1 MTSKV
6 FLHFSVTGF
15 GWSYFKQKPIN
26 CNHCEYN
33 FKSIYLTYKCEKGDM
48 VDLSTH
54 AEDLKLRLMTIELLR
69 TAKYKR
75 NITYRELASKTDLP
89 VTVLSRYAKGHVLPN
104 TTRAKQL
111 WRVLNKMVGLEAE
124 LRSRIKFDDAGY
136 FDNTE
141 IVGDYN
147 ILQQAANHALANFA
161 GKRVT
166 KVLTAAVDGIPLATM
181 VANALGVNLIV
192 AKRNKEVGVK
202 AFIDE
207 TYILGRDSGV
217 TVTLYIPKEAIKKRD
232 SVLIVDDM
240 IKSGETQEALVTL
253 VKKSK
258 AEVSGIFSLIA
269 VGEEWKKRL
278 KSGEESPSKSLPP

>member
-1 MTSKV
+1 M
-6 FLHFSVTGF
+6 
-15 GWSYFKQKPIN
+15 
-26 CNHCEYN
+26 
-33 FKSIYLTYKCEKGDM
+33 
-48 VDLSTH
+48 STH

-75 NITYRELASKTDLP
+75 NITYRELASKTGLP

-104 TTRAKQL
+104 TTRARQL
-111 WRVLNKMVGLEAE
+111 WRVLTKLVGLETE
-124 LRSRIKFDDAGY
+124 LRSRIRFDEDGY

-141 IVGDYN
+141 IVGDFN

-181 VANALGVNLIV
+181 VANALGVNLVV

-202 AFIDE
+202 AFLDE
-207 TYILGRDSGV
+207 TYVLGKDSGV
-217 TVTLYIPKEAIKKRD
+217 TMTLYIPKETVKKRD

-240 IKSGETQEALVTL
+240 IKTGETQAALVNL
-253 VKKSK
+253 VRKAK
-258 AEVSGIFSLIA
+258 AEISGVFSLIA
-269 VGEEWKKRL
+269 VGDEWKKRL
-278 KSGEESPSKSLPP
+278 KLTGESPVEVVTYVKSPFDSGSHA

>member
-1 MTSKV
+1 M
-6 FLHFSVTGF
+6 
-15 GWSYFKQKPIN
+15 
-26 CNHCEYN
+26 
-33 FKSIYLTYKCEKGDM
+33 
-48 VDLSTH
+48 STH

-75 NITYRELASKTDLP
+75 NITYRELASKTGLP

-111 WRVLNKMVGLEAE
+111 WQVLTKLVGLETE
-124 LRSRIKFDDAGY
+124 LRSRIRFDDTGY

-166 KVLTAAVDGIPLATM
+166 KILTAAVDGIPLATM
-181 VANALGVNLIV
+181 VANALGVNLIM

-202 AFIDE
+202 AFLDE
-207 TYILGRDSGV
+207 TYVLGKDSGV
-217 TVTLYIPKEAIKKRD
+217 TVTLFIPKDAIKKRD
-232 SVLIVDDM
+232 SVLVVDDM
-240 IKSGETQEALVTL
+240 IKSGETQEALITL
-253 VKKSK
+253 VKKAK
-258 AEVSGIFSLIA
+258 AEVSGVFSLVA
-269 VGEEWKKRL
+269 VGDEWKKRL
-278 KSGEESPSKSLPP
+278 KSGKDCPVKVVTYVKSPLE

>member
-1 MTSKV
+1 M
-6 FLHFSVTGF
+6 
-15 GWSYFKQKPIN
+15 FKR
-26 CNHCEYN
+26 E
-33 FKSIYLTYKCEKGDM
+33 SM
-48 VDLSTH
+48 STH

-75 NITYRELASKTDLP
+75 NITYRELASKTGLP

-111 WRVLNKMVGLEAE
+111 WKVLTKLVGLETE
-124 LRSRIKFDDAGY
+124 LRSRIKFDEIGY

-166 KVLTAAVDGIPLATM
+166 KILTAATDGVPLATM
-181 VANALGVNLIV
+181 VANALGVNLIL

-202 AFIDE
+202 AFLDE
-207 TYILGRDSGV
+207 TYVLGKDSGV
-217 TVTLYIPKEAIKKRD
+217 TVTLFIPKDAIKKRD

-240 IKSGETQEALVTL
+240 IKSGETQEALAHL
-253 VKKSK
+253 VKKAK
-258 AEVSGIFSLIA
+258 AEISGVFSLIA
-269 VGEEWKKRL
+269 VGEAWKERL
-278 KSGEESPSKSLPP
+278 KFGKDAPVEVVTYVKSPRE

>member
-1 MTSKV
+1 MEATIISKCYNI
-6 FLHFSVTGF
+6 LSISV
-15 GWSYFKQKPIN
+15 K
-26 CNHCEYN
+26 
-33 FKSIYLTYKCEKGDM
+33 KGAKRK
-48 VDLSTH
+48 LSTH

-75 NITYRELASKTDLP
+75 NITYRELASKTGLP

-104 TTRAKQL
+104 TARAKQL
-111 WRVLNKMVGLEAE
+111 WRVLTKMVGLEAE
-124 LRSRIKFDDAGY
+124 LRSRIKFDEIGY

-147 ILQQAANHALANFA
+147 ILQQAANYALANFA

-202 AFIDE
+202 AFLDE

-217 TVTLYIPKEAIKKRD
+217 TVTLYIPKEVIKKRD

-240 IKSGETQEALVTL
+240 IKSGETQEALVNL

-278 KSGEESPSKSLPP
+278 KSGEESPVEVVTYLKSPFESSA

>member
-1 MTSKV
+1 M
-6 FLHFSVTGF
+6 
-15 GWSYFKQKPIN
+15 
-26 CNHCEYN
+26 
-33 FKSIYLTYKCEKGDM
+33 
-48 VDLSTH
+48 STH

-75 NITYRELASKTDLP
+75 NITYRELSSKTGLP

-111 WRVLNKMVGLEAE
+111 WKVLTKLVGLETE
-124 LRSRIKFDDAGY
+124 LRSRIKFDETGY

-147 ILQQAANHALANFA
+147 ILQQAANHALAKFA

-166 KVLTAAVDGIPLATM
+166 KILTAATDGVPIATM
-181 VANALGVNLIV
+181 VANALGVNLIL

-202 AFIDE
+202 AFLDM
-207 TYILGRDSGV
+207 TYVLGKDSGV
-217 TVTLYIPKEAIKKRD
+217 TVTLFIPKDAFKKRD

-240 IKSGETQEALVTL
+240 IKSGETQEALAHL
-253 VKKSK
+253 VKKAK
-258 AEVSGIFSLIA
+258 AEISGVFSLIA
-269 VGEEWKKRL
+269 VGDAWKERL
-278 KSGEESPSKSLPP
+278 KFGKDAPVEVVTYVKSPRE